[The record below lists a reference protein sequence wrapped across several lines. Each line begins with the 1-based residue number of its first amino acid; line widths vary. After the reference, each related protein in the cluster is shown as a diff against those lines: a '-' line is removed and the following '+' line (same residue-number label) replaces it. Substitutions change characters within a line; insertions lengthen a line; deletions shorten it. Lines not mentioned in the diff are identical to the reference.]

1 MPKVPTYQLSQGVP
15 RGGIGVMDAINLSTP
30 YAQAVSNVGSMMQ
43 QRGEQ
48 ILRDYDT
55 SRAIMAFNKL
65 RDSSR
70 EKLQELSAREGADA
84 QGIQKEYDDWHNK
97 EFQKIESKDLNV
109 FAQREIF
116 KKMSDQRRESDLDHL
131 ANREVREM
139 VTLRKSVLEGLVANA
154 ESDIRMYADNDN
166 SYQNI
171 IGQVESTIDEKNPGI
186 DTTGMKSKVRESL
199 AAARI
204 ESLVDTNPEL
214 GLAKLE
220 EHRIELGSKYGV
232 LKNKLEKEQKE
243 NRITIAYES
252 IKRSTGSNP
261 YSAIKLLDNVEFT
274 SKNKIDAPTANRLRN
289 VFEGEIRWNKFM
301 TDETRREA
309 SIGVMTQVNQA
320 LASGDIAGAERAYQ
334 SANFL
339 NPFDANQIRNVIDAR
354 ISKYTDSSKY
364 NEIEK
369 GIKSGKITHESQI
382 EMHKNRGI
390 STQDTALLNQVL
402 KDERDNPDRAQGI
415 NDAMKWYDNEFNATK
430 DMHFK
435 AQRPHIE
442 AWLRDHVRTNNIKGA
457 QAILDELI
465 NFTKTKDDIK
475 YKYHFFEAWNKPISK
490 EVTTSAP
497 MGELFKSDRAMR
509 ESGKPG
515 ALAGGQTPNLKT
527 PESVMSGTVPTAEH
541 IPADVREKIGRVLDA
556 AGKAK
561 TERNY
566 IEVYTRNRDKLMGG
580 K

>member
-1 MPKVPTYQLSQGVP
+1 MPKVPTYQMSQGVP

-30 YAQAVSNVGSMMQ
+30 YANAMSNVGNMLQ
-43 QRGEQ
+43 HRGEQ
-48 ILRDYDT
+48 ILKDYDT
-55 SRAIMAFNKL
+55 SRALMAFNKL

-70 EKLQELSAREGADA
+70 NKLQELSEREGADA
-84 QGIQKEYDDWHNK
+84 QGIQAEYDSWHNK
-97 EFQKIESKDLNV
+97 EFQKIESNDLSV
-109 FAQREIF
+109 FSQREMF
-116 KKMSDQRRESDLDHL
+116 KRLSDQRKESDLDHL
-131 ANREVREM
+131 ANREARET
-139 VTLRKSVLEGLVANA
+139 VALRKSVLEGVIANA
-154 ESDIRMYADNDN
+154 EPDIRMYADNDN
-166 SYQNI
+166 SYKNI
-171 IGQVESTIDEKNPGI
+171 VRQVEGVIDEKNPGM
-186 DTTGMKSKVRESL
+186 DTTSMKVKVRENL

-232 LKNKLEKEQKE
+232 LKNKLEHEQKE

-261 YSAIKLLDNVEFT
+261 YAAIKLLDNVEYT
-274 SKNKIDAPTANRLRN
+274 SKNKIDAPTAARLRN

-301 TDETRREA
+301 TDEARREA

-334 SANFL
+334 SATFL

-354 ISKYTDSSKY
+354 ISKYTDSNKY
-364 NEIEK
+364 KEIEK
-369 GIKSGKITHESQI
+369 GIKEGKITHESQI
-382 EMHKNRGI
+382 EIHKSRGL
-390 STQDTALLNQVL
+390 SVQDTALLNQML
-402 KDERDNPDRAQGI
+402 KDEKDNPDRAQGI
-415 NDAMKWYDNEFNATK
+415 NDAMGWFDKEFNTK
-430 DMHFK
+430 KDIRFAKM
-435 AQRPHIE
+435 RPQIE
-442 AWLRDHVRTNNIKGA
+442 AWLRDNVRTNNIKGA
-457 QAILDELI
+457 QNILNELI
-465 NFTKTKDDIK
+465 TYTGTKDDVK
-475 YKYHFFEAWNKPISK
+475 YKYYFFGDISTEK
-490 EVTTSAP
+490 P
-497 MGELFKSDRAMR
+497 MGKAIEADRSMR
-509 ESGKPG
+509 EGGKPG
-515 ALAGGQTPNLKT
+515 APAGGQTPNLKT

-541 IPADVREKIGRVLDA
+541 IPADVREKIGRILDA